1 MCTLGGMHVHFR
13 RNACV
18 LYEKCMCTLGEMH
31 VYFRRNACV
40 L

>member
-1 MCTLGGMHVHFR
+1 MCTLGGMHVYFR
-13 RNACV
+13 RNVCV
-18 LYEKCMCTLGEMH
+18 LLEECMCTLGGMH

>member
-1 MCTLGGMHVHFR
+1 MCTLGEKYLFFR
-13 RNACV
+13 RM
-18 LYEKCMCTLGEMH
+18 KSMCTLGEMH

>member
-1 MCTLGGMHVHFR
+1 MCTLGGMHVFFR
-13 RNACV
+13 R
-18 LYEKCMCTLGEMH
+18 KKSMCTLGEMH